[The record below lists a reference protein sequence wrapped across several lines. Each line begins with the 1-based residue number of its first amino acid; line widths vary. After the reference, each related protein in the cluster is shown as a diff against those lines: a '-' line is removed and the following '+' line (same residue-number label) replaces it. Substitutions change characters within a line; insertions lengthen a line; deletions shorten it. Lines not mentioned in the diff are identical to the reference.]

1 MRALG
6 TIELET
12 LRQKIFRM
20 ADTVEYGF
28 LPPSAFLPDQLIKE
42 IINKLY
48 TLKTI
53 DDIQFLVQGNQLLDN
68 WQAELLEFCER
79 LQKIFAEYR
88 EEIKQKRIEKKKEQA
103 QEIQVDDDDQPMAE
117 YESGTDEEDI
127 VINNIITNVDMGEVE
142 ELQMQHL
149 QDERQRI
156 TWRINMRYIIHSFPQ
171 LEISNGCSVMQQL
184 ESLNRHVLVL
194 SSPLEYSTSEGMP
207 SRWDIQLS
215 TSSADASTDARMN
228 SPSTTSPITRGSGSG
243 IRLTSSCPSSSP
255 EGHSSSNSCGCD
267 CMDN

>member
-28 LPPSAFLPDQLIKE
+28 LPPSVFLPDQLIKG

-79 LQKIFAEYR
+79 LQKRFAEYR
-88 EEIKQKRIEKKKEQA
+88 EEIKQKKIEEKKRTGTRN
-103 QEIQVDDDDQPMAE
+103 
-117 YESGTDEEDI
+117 SG
-127 VINNIITNVDMGEVE
+127 
-142 ELQMQHL
+142 
-149 QDERQRI
+149 RR
-156 TWRINMRYIIHSFPQ
+156 
-171 LEISNGCSVMQQL
+171 
-184 ESLNRHVLVL
+184 
-194 SSPLEYSTSEGMP
+194 
-207 SRWDIQLS
+207 
-215 TSSADASTDARMN
+215 
-228 SPSTTSPITRGSGSG
+228 
-243 IRLTSSCPSSSP
+243 
-255 EGHSSSNSCGCD
+255 
-267 CMDN
+267 